1 MKKEYY
7 IDSCIWLNMFKNE
20 GDSSKGVPY
29 WKIAKEFIEKI
40 EENKDI
46 IIVSAI
52 VLKELQFKLE
62 GKFEEVKQ
70 FFQEAEFIHLIK
82 TTNEDYDLARKFEY
96 QHGLLSFYDYLHMA
110 ICLRLNIPLITR
122 DRDLIEFARN
132 CIKVF
137 KPEELFH

>member
-7 IDSCIWLNMFKNE
+7 IDSCIWLNLFKNE

-40 EENKDI
+40 EENGDI
-46 IIVSAI
+46 IIVSTI

-70 FFQEAEFIHLIK
+70 FFQETEFIHLIK
-82 TTNEDYDLARKFEY
+82 TTNEDYDLAREFER
-96 QHGLLSFYDYLHMA
+96 QHGLLSFYDYLHTTT
-110 ICLRLNIPLITR
+110 CLRLNAPLITR
-122 DRDLIEFARN
+122 DRDLIEFALN
-132 CIKVF
+132 QIEVF
-137 KPEELFH
+137 KPEELFC